1 VTVSIAL
8 RASRLPVSVAF
19 GVAHLPRHVAGS
31 VGGRLTLLGD
41 DGRTVAMNEQI
52 VRILRTALQAELTR
66 AYFINWRIDLDEAYA
81 KATETI
87 RSLVAGTPQKLEHRF
102 TIEER
107 IALLE
112 ASRTVAQGGAA
123 HRILCEMLAEIQQ

>member
-1 VTVSIAL
+1 
-8 RASRLPVSVAF
+8 
-19 GVAHLPRHVAGS
+19 
-31 VGGRLTLLGD
+31 
-41 DGRTVAMNEQI
+41 MNEQI